1 MNWIDKLERKI
12 GRYAVPNLML
22 YIIIMYG
29 AGYVLYLINPAF
41 YAQYLCLNAQAIL
54 HGQVWRIITFII
66 QPPSYSLIWMLVALS
81 LYYFIGKELERAWGT
96 FRFNLYFFAG
106 VLFHVIAAILVYVL
120 TGLVLPLGTGYLNM
134 SLFLVY
140 AAMNPNAQF
149 MLYFI
154 IPVKAKWLAW
164 LDGAYF
170 IWAVIQAFLPAY
182 GGSAYGIYYKANALA
197 AVVSILNFLIFF
209 LNSRNV
215 RPYRPS
221 QVKRKNDFHRQVHK
235 ARPVN
240 YYKDGARHRC
250 AVCGRTELDD
260 PKLEFRYCSKCNGN
274 YEYCQEHLFTHK
286 HVI

>member
-1 MNWIDKLERKI
+1 MNWMDKLERKI

-170 IWAVIQAFLPAY
+170 IWAVIQAFLPDHTV
-182 GGSAYGIYYKANALA
+182 L
-197 AVVSILNFLIFF
+197 
-209 LNSRNV
+209 
-215 RPYRPS
+215 
-221 QVKRKNDFHRQVHK
+221 HR
-235 ARPVN
+235 
-240 YYKDGARHRC
+240 
-250 AVCGRTELDD
+250 
-260 PKLEFRYCSKCNGN
+260 
-274 YEYCQEHLFTHK
+274 
-286 HVI
+286 

>member
-1 MNWIDKLERKI
+1 MDGQTGTKDRKI
-12 GRYAVPNLML
+12 CSSEFDVVHYHHVWSRICALLDKSGILCTVSLPECTGNSTRTGLEDH
-22 YIIIMYG
+22 YIYHSASVIQSDLDAGGIIS
-29 AGYVLYLINPAF
+29 LLF
-41 YAQYLCLNAQAIL
+41 Y
-54 HGQVWRIITFII
+54 R
-66 QPPSYSLIWMLVALS
+66 
-81 LYYFIGKELERAWGT
+81 ERTGTGMGT